1 MNKLLTALSLL
12 LAIVFLVGC
21 GSEETASENPSV
33 ASTEN
38 QKEETTMES
47 TTQARQIRIQ
57 SGADAMIFQL
67 NDSTAANELYEQLPL
82 TVELEEFGSNE
93 KIFYPPE
100 KLNTANTPKAAN
112 KIGCLA
118 YYEPWGDVVIFY
130 DSFSANGSLYELG
143 EVVAGEEF
151 LDAFSGNVTIEAVE

>member
-1 MNKLLTALSLL
+1 MHKLLTGLSLL

-21 GSEETASENPSV
+21 GSEETASENRSV
-33 ASTEN
+33 ALAEK
-38 QKEETTMES
+38 QEEETTMES
-47 TTQARQIRIQ
+47 TTQTRQIRIQ
-57 SGADAMIFQL
+57 SGTDAMIFQL
-67 NDSTAANELYEQLPL
+67 NDSTAANELYNQLPL
-82 TVELEEFGSNE
+82 TVELEEFGNNE

-100 KLNTANTPKAAN
+100 KLSTTNTPQAVN